1 MQTPRVLDYNF
12 AMFALALMALLP
24 GDVGY
29 QYLLL
34 PYSVDETIFSSG
46 EPRFVAGHPRG
57 TFSGT
62 SYVAGIK
69 AGKVAGLARG
79 FYLEGLYLNS
89 GSIEGYDTS
98 GNYTGD
104 FAYHAGA
111 LSGAGTFAWKRYTL
125 LVGAELLFQS
135 AAGQS
140 AFAGALNIGIG
151 GRVAFMA
158 SEVLWAVQAKHLGFE
173 FLPFESVRS
182 RLPAGAEAGA
192 KWVSPGKS
200 WELSAGAGFQRDL
213 RGPLGLPVYGTAGG
227 VWWVYGYPI
236 GVAAS
241 FNSKTRKLST
251 EGDILTG
258 LSAGALFKLGSTRLA
273 YSWTPQGLLGDVHR
287 IQIDLGC
294 PR

>member
-1 MQTPRVLDYNF
+1 ML
-12 AMFALALMALLP
+12 AILILALAP
-24 GDVGY
+24 GDLGY

-34 PYSVDETIFSSG
+34 PYSVDEAIFSRG
-46 EPRFVAGHPRG
+46 EPRFIAPIPKT

-69 AGKVAGLARG
+69 AGKAGGHVRG
-79 FYLEGLYLNS
+79 FYIEGIYLNS
-89 GSIEGYDTS
+89 GKIEGYDTA
-98 GNYTGD
+98 GTYIGD

-111 LSGAGTFAWKRYTL
+111 FSGARVFSWRGYTIL
-125 LVGAELLFQS
+125 LGAELLFQS

-140 AFAGALNIGIG
+140 AFAGALSIGIG
-151 GRVAFMA
+151 GSIPLMR
-158 SEVLWAVQAKHLGFE
+158 SEVLWAFQAKHLGYE
-173 FLPFESVRS
+173 LMPFESVRS

-192 KWVSPGKS
+192 KWISPGKS
-200 WELSAGAGFQRDL
+200 WELSAG
-213 RGPLGLPVYGTAGG
+213 LGSQMDLPVYGTLGG

-241 FNSKTRKLST
+241 FNSKTRKLAG

-258 LSAGALFKLGSTRLA
+258 LSAGALFRLGTTRLA
-273 YSWTPQGLLGDVHR
+273 YSWTPQGLLGDAHR

>member
-1 MQTPRVLDYNF
+1 
-12 AMFALALMALLP
+12 MFALALMALLP

>member
-1 MQTPRVLDYNF
+1 M
-12 AMFALALMALLP
+12 LALVLMAISP

-34 PYSVDETIFSSG
+34 PYSVDEAIFSSG
-46 EPRFVAGHPRG
+46 EPRFVAGAPMG
-57 TFSGT
+57 TFSGA

-69 AGKVAGLARG
+69 SGKVGGLVRG
-79 FYLEGLYLNS
+79 FYLDGLYLNS
-89 GSIEGYDTS
+89 GSTEGYDTA

-111 LSGAGTFAWKRYTL
+111 LSGARTFAWRKYTL

-140 AFAGALNIGIG
+140 AFAGALNLGIG
-151 GRVAFMA
+151 ARVALGA
-158 SEVLWAVQAKHLGFE
+158 SEILWAVQARHLGFE

-182 RLPAGAEAGA
+182 RLPLSLEAGA

-200 WELSAGAGFQRDL
+200 WEAA
-213 RGPLGLPVYGTAGG
+213 LGMGSQMDLPVYGTAGA
-227 VWWVYGYPI
+227 VWWVYGYPL

-241 FNSKTRKLST
+241 FNSKTRKLSD

-258 LSAGALFKLGSTRLA
+258 LSAGALFRLGPTRLA

>member
-1 MQTPRVLDYNF
+1 M
-12 AMFALALMALLP
+12 LALVLLAMSP

-34 PYSVDETIFSSG
+34 PYSVDEVIFSSG
-46 EPRFVAGHPRG
+46 EPRFIAPAPSG

-69 AGKVAGLARG
+69 AGKLGGLLRG
-79 FYLEGLYLNS
+79 FYLDGLYLNS
-89 GSIEGYDTS
+89 GSIEGYDTA
-98 GNYTGD
+98 GNYTGN

-111 LSGAGTFAWKRYTL
+111 LSGARTFAWKGYIIF
-125 LVGAELLFQS
+125 VGAELLFQS

-140 AFAGALNIGIG
+140 AFAGAVNIGLG
-151 GRVAFMA
+151 SRLTLGA
-158 SEVLWAVQAKHLGFE
+158 SDVFWAVHAKHLGFE

-182 RLPAGAEAGA
+182 KLPASLEAGA

-200 WELSAGAGFQRDL
+200 WEAA
-213 RGPLGLPVYGTAGG
+213 LGLGSQMDLPVYGNAGA

-241 FNSKTRKLST
+241 FNSKTRKLSG

-258 LSAGALFKLGSTRLA
+258 LSAGALFRLGPTRLA

>member
-1 MQTPRVLDYNF
+1 M
-12 AMFALALMALLP
+12 LALVLMAISP
-24 GDVGY
+24 GDIGY

-34 PYSVDETIFSSG
+34 PYSVDEVIFSSG
-46 EPRFVAGHPRG
+46 EPRFVAGSPRG

-69 AGKVAGLARG
+69 SGKIAGLLRG

-111 LSGAGTFAWKRYTL
+111 LSGARKFLWRRYTL

-135 AAGQS
+135 AVGQS
-140 AFAGALNIGIG
+140 AFAGAFNIGIG
-151 GRVAFMA
+151 GRVPFMA
-158 SEVLWAVQAKHLGFE
+158 SEILWAVQARHIGFE
-173 FLPFESVRS
+173 FMPFESVRS
-182 RLPAGAEAGA
+182 RLPAGAELGA

-200 WELSAGAGFQRDL
+200 WELSLGAGFQRDL
-213 RGPLGLPVYGTAGG
+213 NGPLGLPIYETAGG

-236 GVAAS
+236 GIAAS
-241 FNSKTRKLST
+241 FNSKTRKLAS

-258 LSAGALFKLGSTRLA
+258 ASAGAFFKLGPTRLA
-273 YSWTPQGLLGDVHR
+273 YSWTPLGLLGDVHR